1 MEMVPFKGIVCEKLA
16 IATDSAG
23 ALQIEAQDVRFKG
36 RGKPNVL
43 ALRQYIDGKR
53 WSRMRT
59 LPAVRGMPWL
69 SSLSSYTL
77 SLVMMVDPVD
87 ARRDWRV

>member
-1 MEMVPFKGIVCEKLA
+1 MEMVPFKRIVCEKLA
-16 IATDSAG
+16 VATDSAG
-23 ALQIEAQDVRFKG
+23 TLQIEAQDVRFKG

-43 ALRQYIDGKR
+43 ALGQYRDVKR
-53 WSRMRT
+53 WSGMKT

-87 ARRDWRV
+87 ARSDWRV

>member
-1 MEMVPFKGIVCEKLA
+1 MEMVPFKRIVCEKLA

-23 ALQIEAQDVRFKG
+23 ALQIEAQDVWLKG
-36 RGKPNVL
+36 RGKSNVL
-43 ALRQYIDGKR
+43 ALRQHRDGKR
-53 WSRMRT
+53 WSGMKT

-77 SLVMMVDPVD
+77 SLVMTVNPVD
-87 ARRDWRV
+87 VTMDWRV